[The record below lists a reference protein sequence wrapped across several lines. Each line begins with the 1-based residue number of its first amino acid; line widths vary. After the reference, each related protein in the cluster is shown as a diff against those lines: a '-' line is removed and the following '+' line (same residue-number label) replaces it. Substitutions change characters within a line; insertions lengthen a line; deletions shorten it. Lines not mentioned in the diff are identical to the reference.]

1 MFNAHTIAHASAPA
15 AALCAALNADKSKK
29 PKLI

>member
-1 MFNAHTIAHASAPA
+1 MFDVHTIAHASAPA
-15 AALCAALNADKSKK
+15 AVLCAALNAGKSKK